1 MDEVEDED
9 KSKERRGGGVLVIH
23 SSAAQQET
31 SFTHSERGLSTGGR
45 KLMLT
50 TDNTALNPC

>member
-9 KSKERRGGGVLVIH
+9 KSKERRGGVLAIH
-23 SSAAQQET
+23 FAQQET

-50 TDNTALNPC
+50 TANTALNPC